1 MEEWPFYPSRSFH
14 SGKAIQ
20 PDTSVLCSNGS
31 FRNPSCVDL
40 GLGRIA
46 ATNEPGISFR
56 LGNGRYDIPLYRG
69 SSVHSVECINSDKAF
84 GRTIDA
90 GDKRI
95 KMTRSRIVPI
105 NQARQVAF

>member
-1 MEEWPFYPSRSFH
+1 MEEWPFHPSRSFH

-20 PDTSVLCSNGS
+20 PDTPVLCSNGS

-56 LGNGRYDIPLYRG
+56 LGNGRHDVPLCDG
-69 SSVHSVECINSDKAF
+69 SSVHSCECINSDKAF
-84 GRTIDA
+84 RRKTDA
-90 GDKRI
+90 RDEALIG
-95 KMTRSRIVPI
+95 P
-105 NQARQVAF
+105 